1 MHACLSQRVGVVLS
15 MALLSAPVLV
25 LQATGRGAAPA
36 AGAAAS
42 VPPCGPNQVALGL
55 GLGLPGMHRVTVL
68 VEVRNTS
75 RYPCDLVGLPAVSA
89 LDSNGRIGETAGG
102 SPPES
107 APPRTSRSSLG
118 LDPGETASAQVV
130 AISPLAPTTS
140 CPAYPEL
147 SVSLWG
153 SGPTRVFK
161 EPLPGCSTG
170 FAVSSFVPG
179 FNGTSPT
186 GQLVGT
192 APVCQPPT
200 RTATTTPAAVE
211 VDVWSGRTLA
221 GSITVFATN
230 DPKRYQIV
238 VAPGRYRVT
247 SSHARPR
254 HITVQLGRTENVG
267 RFGGCSTL
275 TTQTT
280 VPGLSA
286 VTTTTR
292 PAPGRVPTCP
302 RLKPTG
308 RTPAKE
314 DTLRRRRLVSQGG
327 GLS

>member
-1 MHACLSQRVGVVLS
+1 MHACLSQRLRVVLS

-25 LQATGRGAAPA
+25 LQATGRVVASA

-75 RYPCDLVGLPAVSA
+75 WYRCDLVGPPAVSA

-102 SPPES
+102 SPPAS
-107 APPRTSRSSLG
+107 APRRTSRSSLG
-118 LDPGETASAQVV
+118 LDPGETASALVV
-130 AISPLAPTTS
+130 ANSPVAPTTS

-147 SVSLWG
+147 SVSLWS
-153 SGPTRVFK
+153 SGPTKVFK

-170 FAVSSFVPG
+170 FAVTSFVPG

-192 APVCQPPT
+192 APVCPPPT
-200 RTATTTPAAVE
+200 RTTTTTPAAVE

-221 GSITVFATN
+221 GSTTVFATN
-230 DPKRYQIV
+230 APKRYQIV

-247 SSHARPR
+247 SSGSQSR
-254 HITVQLGRTENVG
+254 HITVRLGRTENVG
-267 RFGGCSTL
+267 RFGVCSTL

-280 VPGLSA
+280 VLGPRA

-292 PAPGRVPTCP
+292 QASAAPA
-302 RLKPTG
+302 
-308 RTPAKE
+308 
-314 DTLRRRRLVSQGG
+314 
-327 GLS
+327 